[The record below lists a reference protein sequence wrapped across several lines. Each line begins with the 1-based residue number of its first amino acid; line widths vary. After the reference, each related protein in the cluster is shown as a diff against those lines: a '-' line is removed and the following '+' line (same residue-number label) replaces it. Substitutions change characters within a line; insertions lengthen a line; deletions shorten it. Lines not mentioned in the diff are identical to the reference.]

1 MSNAT
6 LSRRAFTASLA
17 AAGLTAAALALT
29 GCGNDASQPSTDG
42 NAKTE
47 DKKITVAASPT
58 PHAEI
63 LNGPVKEE
71 LEKNGWTLEVKE
83 FTDYVLPNTA
93 TEDGEVDA
101 NYFQHT
107 PYLDSF
113 NEEKGTHLVAVE
125 GMVKEFTDYVLPN
138 TATEDGEVDANYFQ
152 HTPYLDSFN
161 EEKGTHLVAVEGIH
175 FEPFA
180 LYPGRTAKLED
191 LSEGAIVAV
200 PNDTSN
206 EARALLLL
214 QDAGLITLA
223 EDAGITA
230 TVRDITDNPLNLEIK
245 ELEAAA
251 IPRVL
256 EDVDIAA
263 INGNY
268 ALDAGLTPDQRLWV
282 EDPEGVGATTYGN
295 VLVVKEG
302 NEDSEKTKALAAALT
317 SDATRDYINNTYDG
331 AVVPVF

>member
-6 LSRRAFTASLA
+6 LSRRTFATGLAAVGLA
-17 AAGLTAAALALT
+17 AASLALT
-29 GCGNDASQPSTDG
+29 GCGEDKTATD
-42 NAKTE
+42 

-63 LNGPVKEE
+63 LNGPVKKE
-71 LEKNGWTLEVKE
+71 LEKDGWTLEVKE

-113 NEEKGTHLVAVE
+113 NEEKGTHLV
-125 GMVKEFTDYVLPN
+125 
-138 TATEDGEVDANYFQ
+138 
-152 HTPYLDSFN
+152 S
-161 EEKGTHLVAVEGIH
+161 VEGIH

-191 LSEGAIVAV
+191 LAEGAIVAV

-223 EDAGITA
+223 EDADIAA

-282 EDPEGVGATTYGN
+282 EDPEGVGATTYAN
-295 VLVVKEG
+295 ILVVKEG

-317 SDATRDYINNTYDG
+317 SDTTRDYINDTYDG

>member
-113 NEEKGTHLVAVE
+113 NEEKGTHLV
-125 GMVKEFTDYVLPN
+125 
-138 TATEDGEVDANYFQ
+138 
-152 HTPYLDSFN
+152 S
-161 EEKGTHLVAVEGIH
+161 VEGIH

>member
-6 LSRRAFTASLA
+6 LSRRTFATGLTAVGLA
-17 AAGLTAAALALT
+17 AASLALT
-29 GCGNDASQPSTDG
+29 GCGEDKTATD
-42 NAKTE
+42 

-63 LNGPVKEE
+63 LNGPVKKE
-71 LEKNGWTLEVKE
+71 LEKDGWTLEVKE

-113 NEEKGTHLVAVE
+113 NEEKGTHLV
-125 GMVKEFTDYVLPN
+125 
-138 TATEDGEVDANYFQ
+138 
-152 HTPYLDSFN
+152 S
-161 EEKGTHLVAVEGIH
+161 VEGIH

-191 LSEGAIVAV
+191 LAEGAIVAV

-282 EDPEGVGATTYGN
+282 EDPEGVGATTYAN
-295 VLVVKEG
+295 ILVVKEG

-317 SDATRDYINNTYDG
+317 SDATRDYINDTYDG

>member
-6 LSRRAFTASLA
+6 LSRRTFATGLTAVGLA
-17 AAGLTAAALALT
+17 AASLALT
-29 GCGNDASQPSTDG
+29 GCGEDKTATD
-42 NAKTE
+42 

-63 LNGPVKEE
+63 LNGPVKKE
-71 LEKNGWTLEVKE
+71 LEKDGWTLEVKE

-113 NEEKGTHLVAVE
+113 NEEKGTHLV
-125 GMVKEFTDYVLPN
+125 
-138 TATEDGEVDANYFQ
+138 
-152 HTPYLDSFN
+152 S
-161 EEKGTHLVAVEGIH
+161 VEGIH

-191 LSEGAIVAV
+191 LAEGAIVAV

-282 EDPEGVGATTYGN
+282 EDPEGVGATTYAN
-295 VLVVKEG
+295 ILVVKEG

-317 SDATRDYINNTYDG
+317 SDTTRDYINDTYDG

>member
-6 LSRRAFTASLA
+6 LSRRTFATGLAAVGLA
-17 AAGLTAAALALT
+17 AASLALT
-29 GCGNDASQPSTDG
+29 GCGEDKTATD
-42 NAKTE
+42 

-63 LNGPVKEE
+63 LNGPVKKE
-71 LEKNGWTLEVKE
+71 LEKDGWTLEVKE

-113 NEEKGTHLVAVE
+113 NEEKGTHLV
-125 GMVKEFTDYVLPN
+125 
-138 TATEDGEVDANYFQ
+138 
-152 HTPYLDSFN
+152 S
-161 EEKGTHLVAVEGIH
+161 VEGIH

-191 LSEGAIVAV
+191 LAEGAIVAV

-282 EDPEGVGATTYGN
+282 EDPEGVGATTYAN
-295 VLVVKEG
+295 ILVVKEG
-302 NEDSEKTKALAAALT
+302 NEGSEKTKALAAALT
-317 SDATRDYINNTYDG
+317 SDTTRDYINDTYDG

>member
-6 LSRRAFTASLA
+6 LSRRTFATGLAAVGLA
-17 AAGLTAAALALT
+17 AASLALT
-29 GCGNDASQPSTDG
+29 GCGEDKTATD
-42 NAKTE
+42 

-63 LNGPVKEE
+63 LNGPVKKE
-71 LEKNGWTLEVKE
+71 LEKDGWTLEVKE
-83 FTDYVLPNTA
+83 FTDNVLPNTA

-113 NEEKGTHLVAVE
+113 NEEKGTHLV
-125 GMVKEFTDYVLPN
+125 
-138 TATEDGEVDANYFQ
+138 
-152 HTPYLDSFN
+152 S
-161 EEKGTHLVAVEGIH
+161 VEGIH

-191 LSEGAIVAV
+191 LAEGAIVAV

-282 EDPEGVGATTYGN
+282 EDPEGVGATTYAN
-295 VLVVKEG
+295 ILVVKEG
-302 NEDSEKTKALAAALT
+302 NEGSEKTKALAAALT
-317 SDATRDYINNTYDG
+317 SDATRDYINDTYDG